1 MTSPEPR
8 RALREEES
16 SAGSAS
22 PARTSGARGTERDVR
37 LIGHRPRPK
46 R

>member
-22 PARTSGARGTERDVR
+22 ASEESGARSTERDVR